1 LRLVS
6 DRLSL
11 DAQNR
16 LLSGPPS
23 TLGFLTG
30 NAPNVL
36 IAPGEVSV
44 RNKRFQAPV
53 GRIIA
58 RYAMFKGVSSYLS
71 YARGRRPNVI
81 QLRADAQPEILDDEN
96 VNSYEVGVKG
106 TFADR
111 TLWDAAA
118 FYYDYSDFQ
127 TRSFVA
133 DQETGEFQLI
143 VKDGGKAHAYGFE
156 TGLRHTL
163 SEHIQV
169 NASYAYIHARFDQ
182 KDSNGN
188 DQEYGGNTFRL
199 TPEHTWSLTARFT
212 RDLGN
217 KTRLFIAPFYSYKSH
232 HYFEDDNSEG
242 LEQNGYGLFHVQG
255 GMYYKPWQLEL
266 RLFAYNLLDKDYLVS
281 AGNTGN
287 LFGIPTF
294 VPGRPQTFGARLSWG
309 F

>member
-1 LRLVS
+1 
-6 DRLSL
+6 
-11 DAQNR
+11 
-16 LLSGPPS
+16 
-23 TLGFLTG
+23 
-30 NAPNVL
+30 
-36 IAPGEVSV
+36 
-44 RNKRFQAPV
+44 
-53 GRIIA
+53 
-58 RYAMFKGVSSYLS
+58 
-71 YARGRRPNVI
+71 VI